1 MAVKQ
6 YFQTDMETYR
16 NKVRFVSGAELYR
29 KQFAI
34 AQCDGEGNGNLKIA
48 AAQAADEMLSIAGA
62 KASFTLFCDKN
73 GNTNL
78 SGRSYGEVN
87 VQLILEKFK
96 NGGGHLTMAGAL
108 AEKTDLATA
117 KKQLMEFIDEYLEE
131 SVPESLMK

>member
-1 MAVKQ
+1 
-6 YFQTDMETYR
+6 METYR
-16 NKVRFVSGAELYR
+16 NKVRFVSEAELYR

-34 AQCDGEGNGNLKIA
+34 AQCEDENNGNLKIA

-62 KASFTLFCDKN
+62 KAAFTLFTDKN
-73 GNTNL
+73 GNTTI

-108 AEKTDLATA
+108 VEKTDLETA
-117 KKQLMEFIDEYLEE
+117 KQQLTQFIDEYLEE
-131 SVPESLMK
+131 ALPESPSK